1 MGLKLQG
8 LSLALRCI
16 RSLGTRLG
24 GSGVKGFRISGS
36 SFVGLLRSV
45 RLGFGIWVVS
55 RARFGVFLHS
65 HTWRFVGLSELISTL
80 IGVASGSKY
89 TYLIYNPILTKS
101 HEPSCIVNIVTS
113 FVTLYL
119 LSPMNLQAS

>member
-1 MGLKLQG
+1 MNLQYC
-8 LSLALRCI
+8 SH
-16 RSLGTRLG
+16 ST
-24 GSGVKGFRISGS
+24 
-36 SFVGLLRSV
+36 LLP
-45 RLGFGIWVVS
+45 VVS
-55 RARFGVFLHS
+55 TH
-65 HTWRFVGLSELISTL
+65 ISTL

-89 TYLIYNPILTKS
+89 SYLIYNPKLTKS